1 MPVKRAKLIL
11 VAALAGSTLV
21 ALLSPAVAS
30 PAPRMYVGFHDD
42 VAFRWSP
49 NRANVL
55 GQARSANATIVRTL
69 VDWSKTAPT
78 RPSNPTNSFD
88 RAYRFDD
95 VDELVRNAQAK
106 GLEVIITIWGTP
118 KWANGGK
125 TPNVVPRNARDLQN
139 FARAVASRYSGRF
152 PQLPFVG
159 RYSVWNESNL
169 QLFLSPQFDSKGRSV
184 GPRHYARM
192 YAAAYAGIKAGNRR
206 AKVAIGSTSSH
217 GRDRR
222 LNGKSDTHSPGR
234 FAQLVAAANPR
245 LKFDAWAQHPYPT
258 PQNLKPTQ
266 KVKWPNVTLSS
277 LARFERSLDT
287 WFKRKGIRIWIT
299 EFGYETKPDGEPRG
313 VSRAQQAAYA
323 AQAIAL
329 AKKDPR
335 VDMFVWFI
343 FRDDE
348 TSAWQSGLRTRS
360 GAAKPALAR
369 FRAAARGVD
378 VRHPLVRAKA
388 GRAPAVTIPL
398 RELAANTRPGD
409 TVGINFR
416 VFLRGRS
423 VASGA
428 PAARL
433 AQDATARFTM
443 AGFRPAK
450 GRTYVVRI
458 QANTANGGVA
468 AREVT
473 LVGVA

>member
-1 MPVKRAKLIL
+1 MKRVTLFL
-11 VAALAGSTLV
+11 VAALAVSALG
-21 ALLSPAVAS
+21 ALLSPPAAS
-30 PAPRMYVGFHDD
+30 SAPRMYVGFHDD
-42 VAFRWSP
+42 VAFRWNP
-49 NRANVL
+49 NRTEVL
-55 GQARSANATIVRTL
+55 DQARGANATIVRTL

-78 RPSNPTNSFD
+78 RPTSPTSSFD
-88 RAYRFDD
+88 PAYRFDD
-95 VDELVRNAQAK
+95 IDELVRNAQAR
-106 GLEVIITIWGTP
+106 GLEVLVTIWGTP

-125 TPNVVPRNARDLQN
+125 TPNVVPTNARDLQN
-139 FARAVASRYSGRF
+139 FARAIASRYSGRF
-152 PQLPFVG
+152 QQFPFVG
-159 RYSVWNESNL
+159 RYSIWNESNL

-192 YAAAYAGIKAGNRR
+192 YAAAYAGIKAGNPR

-217 GRDRR
+217 GRDKR

-277 LARFERSLDT
+277 LARFEQSLDT

-299 EFGYETKPDGEPRG
+299 EFGYETKPDGEPNG
-313 VSRAQQAAYA
+313 VSRAQQASYA
-323 AQAIAL
+323 SQALAL

-348 TSAWQSGLRTRS
+348 TSAWQSGLQTRA

-378 VRHPLVRAKA
+378 VRNPLLRVRAD
-388 GRAPAVTIPL
+388 RTPAVTLPL
-398 RELAANTRPGD
+398 RELAANARPGD
-409 TVGINFR
+409 TVGITFR
-416 VFLRGRS
+416 VFSRGRS
-423 VASGA
+423 VAAGA
-428 PAARL
+428 PATRL
-433 AQDATARFTM
+433 AQDATARFTL

-450 GRTYVVRI
+450 GQTYVVRVE
-458 QANTANGGVA
+458 ANTVNGGRA
-468 AREVT
+468 SREIT
-473 LVGVA
+473 LIGA

>member
-1 MPVKRAKLIL
+1 VTQLAL
-11 VAALAGSTLV
+11 VAALA

-30 PAPRMYVGFHDD
+30 SAPRMYVGFHDD
-42 VAFRWSP
+42 VAFRWNA
-49 NRANVL
+49 NRAQVL
-55 GQARSANATIVRTL
+55 GQARAANATIVRTL
-69 VDWSKTAPT
+69 VDWSRTAPT
-78 RPSNPTNSFD
+78 RPKNPTNSFD
-88 RAYRFDD
+88 PAYRFDD
-95 VDELVRNAQAK
+95 VDELVRNAQQR
-106 GLEVIITIWGTP
+106 GLEVLITIWGTP

-152 PQLPFVG
+152 QQYPFVG
-159 RYSVWNESNL
+159 RYSIWNESNL

-217 GRDRR
+217 GRDKR

-277 LARFERSLDT
+277 MARFEKSLDK
-287 WFKRKGIRIWIT
+287 WFKRKGVRIWIT
-299 EFGYETKPDGEPRG
+299 EFGYETKPDGEPKG

-323 AQAIAL
+323 TQAISL

-335 VDMFVWFI
+335 VDVFVWFI

-348 TSAWQSGLRTRS
+348 TSKWQSGLLTRS
-360 GAAKPALAR
+360 GKAKPALAR
-369 FRAAARGVD
+369 FRAAARSVD
-378 VRHPLVRAKA
+378 ARNPLVRARGGIA
-388 GRAPAVTIPL
+388 SPPVALPV
-398 RELAANTRPGD
+398 RELAANARPGD
-409 TVGINFR
+409 AVGITFR
-416 VFLRGRS
+416 VFRRGRL
-423 VASGA
+423 VATGQPATRLGA
-428 PAARL
+428 
-433 AQDATARFTM
+433 DATARFRLT
-443 AGFRPAK
+443 GFRPAK
-450 GRTYVVRI
+450 KTTYVVRVE
-458 QANTANGGVA
+458 ANTANGGLA
-468 AREVT
+468 NREVT
-473 LVGVA
+473 VVGV